1 MDNFLGKY
9 NLLKLNL
16 RYAEDSVW
24 ANIQDIEKVLKTS
37 FSLKTVPGTDGFLG
51 EFFQPSRNRNFNT
64 V

>member
-9 NLLKLNL
+9 SLLKLNL
-16 RYAEDSVW
+16 KCAEDSVG

-37 FSLKTVPGTDGFLG
+37 FSLKTVPATDGFLG

-64 V
+64 I